1 MNTTTDKSIAIEIY
15 KQLGGNRFKAMTGA
29 SNFFCD
35 NNSMGFK
42 LPGTMTKDRINYVKI
57 TLNVMDT
64 YDIKFVSIWGD
75 KIKTVS
81 EFNGAY
87 NDMLQDIISDR
98 TGLRLSL

>member
-1 MNTTTDKSIAIEIY
+1 
-15 KQLGGNRFKAMTGA
+15 
-29 SNFFCD
+29 
-35 NNSMGFK
+35 
-42 LPGTMTKDRINYVKI
+42 
-57 TLNVMDT
+57 MDT